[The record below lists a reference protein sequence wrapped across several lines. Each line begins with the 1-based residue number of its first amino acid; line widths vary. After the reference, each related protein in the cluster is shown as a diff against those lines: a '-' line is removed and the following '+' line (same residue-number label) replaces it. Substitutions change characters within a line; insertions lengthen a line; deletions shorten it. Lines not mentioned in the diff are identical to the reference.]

1 MAVKNGNIGSSV
13 VAEFGE
19 RSMLAAGVKAGLK
32 PTFAMSAF
40 VNKSAG
46 SIVTFAS
53 GTWSDY
59 SDGYSDPQPFWGY
72 SGISPRRTILVPDI
86 KIGKIDPQLYYKKTQ
101 LVFLVVLTHLT
112 GGYRTEENAY
122 LGFKDYANV
131 GGSITIRLND
141 KPYVF
146 TGGNHGAGPDSAFS
160 PYIYICNDNTINTV
174 IKSGGAKKISI
185 S

>member
-1 MAVKNGNIGSSV
+1 MAVKNGNVGSSV

-19 RSMLAAGVKAGLK
+19 RSMLAAGAKAGLK

-59 SDGYSDPQPFWGY
+59 SDGYSDRQPFWGY
-72 SGISPRRTILVPDI
+72 SGISPEKTILVPNI
-86 KIGKIDPQLYYKKTQ
+86 QIGNIEPQLYYKNTQ
-101 LVFLVVLTHLT
+101 LVFFVVLSHLV
-112 GGYRTEENAY
+112 GGYRTKENAY

-131 GGSITIRLND
+131 GGSITVKIND

-146 TGGNHGAGPDSAFS
+146 TGGNHPAGPNRALS
-160 PYIYICNDNTINTV
+160 PYIYICNDNTINAV
-174 IKSGGAKKISI
+174 IKSGGGKKISI
-185 S
+185 L

>member
-1 MAVKNGNIGSSV
+1 MAVQSGNVGSSV

-19 RSMLAAGVKAGLK
+19 RSMLAAGAKAGLK
-32 PTFAMSAF
+32 PSFAMSAF
-40 VNKSAG
+40 INKSAG

-59 SDGYSDPQPFWGY
+59 SDGYEDTYPFWGY
-72 SGISPRRTILVPDI
+72 SGISPHRTILVPNR
-86 KIGKIDPQLYYKKTQ
+86 KIGNISPQLYYKDKQ
-101 LVFLVVLTHLT
+101 LSFLVVFEHLA
-112 GGYRTEENAY
+112 GGWRTEEEAY

-131 GGSITIRLND
+131 GGSLTLKIND

-146 TGGNHGAGPDSAFS
+146 TGGNHSVGSNGARS
-160 PYIYICNDNTINTV
+160 PYIYFCNNKDINSV
-174 IKSGGAKKISI
+174 IKSGGEKKISI